1 MTKREEQDFFVEKT
15 VSPVVP
21 FLLLFCSDAW
31 IVASYSHLL
40 AFLER
45 SNRFLSPLCCKRHLK
60 QNRVDGFFIFSCT
73 LRPKQKKK
81 RREQQPKKKERTKLK
96 FRLQRRNDFLRVAN
110 CKDAQSSL
118 LYLFSFFY
126 KWGKQKKKNSGHCFF
141 KLTLVFVESLFFF
154 FSVLAHSFHFIITPV
169 FLFRFR

>member
-73 LRPKQKKK
+73 LRSKKK
-81 RREQQPKKKERTKLK
+81 KSRS
-96 FRLQRRNDFLRVAN
+96 FFFFL
-110 CKDAQSSL
+110 CSLTLSISSL
-118 LYLFSFFY
+118 LPSFFFDSVNSGFLFLRLVSMTTGGGKARFY
-126 KWGKQKKKNSGHCFF
+126 TAIYTWGEKEEEEKKKVNSSQQRIRH
-141 KLTLVFVESLFFF
+141 
-154 FSVLAHSFHFIITPV
+154 H
-169 FLFRFR
+169 R